1 MEVKK
6 MQDITTQLNDII
18 KNIDN
23 EIKTISN
30 TINRQV
36 TTKTYNNIELLEL
49 KKQIILNALE
59 KINKLQ

>member
-1 MEVKK
+1 

-23 EIKTISN
+23 EIKTISS

-36 TTKTYNNIELLEL
+36 TNQIYDTIELLEL
-49 KKQIILNALE
+49 KKHILLDTLE
-59 KINKLQ
+59 TLKKYE

>member
-1 MEVKK
+1 
-6 MQDITTQLNDII
+6 MQDITTQLQNII
-18 KNIDN
+18 KDIDN

-36 TTKTYNNIELLEL
+36 TTKTFDTIELLEL
-49 KKQIILNALE
+49 KKQIILNAVE

>member
-1 MEVKK
+1 

-23 EIKTISN
+23 DIKTISS

-36 TTKTYNNIELLEL
+36 TTKTYDTIECLEL

-59 KINKLQ
+59 KINKIQ